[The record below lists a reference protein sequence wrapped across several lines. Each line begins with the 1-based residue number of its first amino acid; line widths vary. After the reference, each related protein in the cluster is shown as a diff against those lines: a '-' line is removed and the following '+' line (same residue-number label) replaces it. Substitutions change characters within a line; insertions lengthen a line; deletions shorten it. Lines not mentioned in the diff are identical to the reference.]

1 MKKVLLASILA
12 ACLGG
17 FGAGPVL
24 AVSID
29 FVPASQTV
37 FPGEPVTVSIIIS
50 GLAAGAPP
58 SLGAFDL
65 DVTFD
70 PTILTPTAAEFGVFL
85 GDPARFEA
93 LTALSLLSGI
103 VDLAAVSL
111 LAPSTLDA
119 LQPASFVLAN
129 IMFMTLAEGTS
140 SLIFSQGILSDAFG
154 RELPAA
160 AGTGS
165 VQVVPEPTSFLL
177 VGLGAIGVG
186 IRAWTRQIKKGKTG
200 STPHQ
205 SD

>member
-1 MKKVLLASILA
+1 MKKVLLASILT

-17 FGAGPVL
+17 VGADPVL

-29 FVPASQTV
+29 FVPVSQTV
-37 FPGEPVTVSIIIS
+37 FPGQPVTVSLIIS
-50 GLAAGAPP
+50 GLGAGAPP

-70 PTILTPTAAEFGVFL
+70 PTILTPTAAEFGVLL

-93 LTALSLLSGI
+93 LTAAAFLSGI

-111 LAPSTLDA
+111 LAPIALDA

-129 IMFMTLAEGTS
+129 IMFMTLAEGSS

-154 RELPAA
+154 RELSAA
-160 AGTGS
+160 VGTGS
-165 VQVVPEPTSFLL
+165 VQVVPEPTSLLL
-177 VGLGAIGVG
+177 VGVSAIGVG
-186 IRAWTRQIKKGKTG
+186 TRAWRRYIKGNWISS
-200 STPHQ
+200 STI
-205 SD
+205 